1 MFNHGAD
8 PNIADNQKRTL
19 LMLLALQSPSSL
31 VHERI
36 EYLIDHFSP
45 NPNVQDIH
53 GLTVMHHISS
63 VKLSK
68 ENQEKLI
75 PTVKLLTSAG
85 VDVNTKDFASRT
97 AIFQATKAENIPLMD
112 FLISKGCGRNKIRSI
127 STKFYWIDFMINALT
142 KKAFHA

>member
-1 MFNHGAD
+1 M
-8 PNIADNQKRTL
+8 
-19 LMLLALQSPSSL
+19 
-31 VHERI
+31 
-36 EYLIDHFSP
+36 
-45 NPNVQDIH
+45 
-53 GLTVMHHISS
+53 SS

-112 FLISKGCGRNKIRSI
+112 FLISKGCGQYNLDQFHRNFNEVILRLNSHKEL
-127 STKFYWIDFMINALT
+127 F
-142 KKAFHA
+142 